1 MGKPSVNDAL
11 NPAKV
16 QDRHDFDFFTRSL
29 FASTY
34 VSPKRRLEGYWQ
46 ASLLDNLRQIMSD
59 INRNGIERGR
69 VIDYKGEL
77 GMEGVVLVG

>member
-1 MGKPSVNDAL
+1 
-11 NPAKV
+11 
-16 QDRHDFDFFTRSL
+16 
-29 FASTY
+29 

-46 ASLLDNLRQIMSD
+46 ASLRDNLRQIMSD

-77 GMEGVVLVG
+77 GMEGVFLVG